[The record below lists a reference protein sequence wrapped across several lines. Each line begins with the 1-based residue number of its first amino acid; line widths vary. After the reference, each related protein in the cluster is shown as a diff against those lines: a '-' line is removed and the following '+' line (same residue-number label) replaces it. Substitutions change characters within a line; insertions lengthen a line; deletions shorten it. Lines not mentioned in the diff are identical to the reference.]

1 MPQQHIAVTGTET
14 GPAEAGA
21 DVDADGSEATEAAE
35 SAAGSGTSSGDA
47 DAPDCAGSGADADA
61 ERPDPSDQA
70 DSVPP
75 AGGRRLRM
83 PTSGRGRFLAAAL
96 VLVLLAGAGGVA
108 WWRITAL
115 PSDAA
120 YRYDGHVVT
129 VDQLDQRIDVLRAL
143 YGVEQPQDPGKAD
156 AFRRDVAKS
165 DAVSGILDEA
175 AADRRIV
182 VADKQVEDTLDRY
195 VEQQFGPGGRD
206 AFVKALGNVGTS
218 ESAVRDEVRR
228 QLTVSRLMEQVVGT
242 ITISDADLKA
252 AYDQRKGTLGTP
264 EKRTLRNIVVT
275 GQQDAQSVLD
285 QLTAGTPIEQVAATR
300 SLDASTKDAGGSLGE
315 VARADLEQPVGDA
328 AFGVGSAGQFY
339 GPVQG
344 AHGWNV
350 GRVDAITPFVPATY
364 EQVAGGLAQ
373 ALQVERS
380 LAVWRDWLGQQIQEA
395 GVEYAD
401 AYRPA
406 DPDAVP
412 SIGSVGAPTG
422 GEPPR

>member
-1 MPQQHIAVTGTET
+1 
-14 GPAEAGA
+14 
-21 DVDADGSEATEAAE
+21 
-35 SAAGSGTSSGDA
+35 
-47 DAPDCAGSGADADA
+47 
-61 ERPDPSDQA
+61 
-70 DSVPP
+70 
-75 AGGRRLRM
+75 
-83 PTSGRGRFLAAAL
+83 
-96 VLVLLAGAGGVA
+96 
-108 WWRITAL
+108 
-115 PSDAA
+115 
-120 YRYDGHVVT
+120 
-129 VDQLDQRIDVLRAL
+129 
-143 YGVEQPQDPGKAD
+143 
-156 AFRRDVAKS
+156 
-165 DAVSGILDEA
+165 
-175 AADRRIV
+175 
-182 VADKQVEDTLDRY
+182 
-195 VEQQFGPGGRD
+195 
-206 AFVKALGNVGTS
+206 
-218 ESAVRDEVRR
+218 
-228 QLTVSRLMEQVVGT
+228 VVGT

-328 AFGVGSAGQFY
+328 AFGIGSAGQFY

-364 EQVAGGLAQ
+364 EQVAAGLAQ

>member
-1 MPQQHIAVTGTET
+1 MPQQRVAVTGTEA

-21 DVDADGSEATEAAE
+21 DVVADGSEASEAAE
-35 SAAGSGTSSGDA
+35 VTASSGTSSGDA
-47 DAPDCAGSGADADA
+47 EVPDSAGSGANVDA
-61 ERPDPSDQA
+61 EQPDASDEA

-75 AGGRRLRM
+75 SGGRRLRM
-83 PTSGRGRFLAAAL
+83 PTSRRGRLLAAAL
-96 VLVLLAGAGGVA
+96 ALVLLAGAGGVG
-108 WWRITAL
+108 WWRMTAL

-120 YRYDGHVVT
+120 YRYDDHVVT
-129 VDQLDQRIDVLRAL
+129 IDQLDQRIDVLRAL
-143 YGVEQPQDPGKAD
+143 YGVEQPEDPGKAD
-156 AFRRDVAKS
+156 TFRRDVAKS
-165 DAVSGILDEA
+165 DAVSGILDAA
-175 AADRRIV
+175 AADRQIV

-228 QLTVSRLMEQVVGT
+228 QLTVSRLMQQVVGT

-252 AYDQRKGTLGTP
+252 AYDQRKETLGTP
-264 EKRTLRNIVVT
+264 EKRTLRNIVVA

-285 QLTAGTPIEQVAATR
+285 QLAAGTPIEQVAATR
-300 SLDASTKDAGGSLGE
+300 SLDASTKGAGGSLGE

-350 GRVDAITPFVPATY
+350 GRIDAITPFVPATY
-364 EQVAGGLAQ
+364 EQVAVGLRQ

-380 LAVWRDWLGQQIQEA
+380 LAVWRDWLGQQIRDA

-412 SIGSVGAPTG
+412 SIESVGAPTG
-422 GEPPR
+422 AEPPR